1 MRADPKA
8 IGIAY
13 LVFLVVYLPVYLQPT
28 LGESAG
34 RAFSFFAPWLPYIA
48 AFLGGLTVAYRSRI
62 SESLNCF
69 LLAVLIALS
78 LGLVNYIGPSDF
90 PGLNAS
96 AWVTG
101 LSFPIAL
108 FLVAAGLGAKGFF
121 KRSGKART

>member
-1 MRADPKA
+1 MRADLKA
-8 IGIAY
+8 TGVAY
-13 LVFLVVYLPVYLQPT
+13 LVFLAVYPPVYLGPII
-28 LGESAG
+28 GEPAG
-34 RAFSFFAPWLPYIA
+34 AVLSLVTPWLAYIA

-62 SESLNCF
+62 GERLNCL

-78 LGLVNYIGPSDF
+78 LGLTNYFGPSDF

-96 AWVTG
+96 AWVAG

-121 KRSGKART
+121 TRSSEART